1 LRITSLPVRLIL
13 LCKPR
18 LFVNFFQPTF
28 PFSTKLETSIE
39 AIMAEGAQLPWKIQ
53 KLNLAP
59 TLSYDSIHKPL
70 QAPKG
75 KCWNYDPLHK
85 EWSLVATEKPQSSR
99 IFVDAVVISE
109 DEDGTPVTKEILVDH
124 YIMPSDTFQGICLR
138 YKIKPLQLR
147 RANGGFTGENL
158 NLVPNPLKIPLK
170 DCMIPTADAEGVDGS
185 AQPLTRSQVVGVFLD
200 ECRGA
205 SRSEARAY
213 LMMND
218 WDLAAALENAQED
231 GF

>member
-1 LRITSLPVRLIL
+1 
-13 LCKPR
+13 
-18 LFVNFFQPTF
+18 
-28 PFSTKLETSIE
+28 
-39 AIMAEGAQLPWKIQ
+39 MAEGAQLPWKIQ

-85 EWSLVATEKPQSSR
+85 EWSLVATQKPQSSC
-99 IFVDAVVISE
+99 IFVDAVVVTE
-109 DEDGTPVTKEILVDH
+109 DEDGAPVTKEINHDELSPFVDH

-138 YKIKPLQLR
+138 YKIKPLELR

-158 NLVPNPLKIPLK
+158 NLVPNPLKIPRK
-170 DCMIPTADAEGVDGS
+170 DCMIPTADAVGVDGS
-185 AQPLTRSQVVGVFLD
+185 AQPLTRSQVVAVFLD

-213 LMMND
+213 LMLND